1 MTQPSKGKLL
11 PRDLTRNYPRIVR
24 GEGANIYDD
33 TGKRYLDAI
42 AGIAVVN
49 IGHGRAQV
57 AEVLAAQAQTIS
69 YVQSGIFDNE
79 PVNELAER
87 VGRFTPAGLNN
98 AYFVS
103 GGSEAN
109 ETAIKLARQYHVE
122 RGEGERYLVI
132 SRWQSYHG
140 GTLGALSL
148 SGITARREKYAP
160 LLLDFPHI
168 VEANCYRCPFDLS
181 YPACGIR
188 CAHELEN
195 GIKHA
200 GARNISAFIAEPI
213 VGAAAGATTPPPEY
227 FPIIRDIC
235 DRYGI
240 LFIAD
245 EVITGFGRTGKN
257 FGIEHWGVTPDII
270 TAAKGLSGGYSS
282 LGAVIAHDRVREVF
296 AKAGVGFVHGYT
308 MVGNPLAASAG
319 VVVLDIIEQEKLVE
333 RVASLEAGFF
343 RRGRAMLRHPS
354 VGDVRGRGLLMGIEL
369 VKNQTTKQPFPPTL
383 RVNARLAAL
392 CLQHGLVIYPGG
404 GTADGVNGDHF
415 LLCPPFTITEPELDE
430 LFNLLDAALTDL
442 EREVVAG

>member
-1 MTQPSKGKLL
+1 MTAISKGRLL
-11 PRDLTRNYPRIVR
+11 PRDVTRHYPRIVR
-24 GEGANIYDD
+24 GEGVNIYDD

-49 IGHGRAQV
+49 VGHGRTQV
-57 AEVLAAQAQTIS
+57 AEALAAQAQTIS
-69 YVQSGIFDNE
+69 YVQSGIFDNQ

-87 VGRFTPAGLNN
+87 VGRFTPPGLNH

-122 RGEGERYLVI
+122 RGEPSRYLVV

-168 VEANCYRCPFDLS
+168 PECNCYRCPFGLT
-181 YPACGIR
+181 YPSCGVR
-188 CAHELEN
+188 CAHALEDA
-195 GIKHA
+195 IKHT
-200 GARNISAFIAEPI
+200 GARNVSAFIAEPI

-227 FPIIRDIC
+227 FAIIREIC

-257 FGIEHWGVTPDII
+257 FGIEHWGVTPDIM
-270 TAAKGLSGGYSS
+270 TAAKGLSGGYAP
-282 LGAVIAHDRVREVF
+282 LGAAIAHDKVREVF

-308 MVGNPLAASAG
+308 MAGNPLAASVG
-319 VVVLDIIEQEKLVE
+319 VAVLEIVEQERLVE

-343 RRGRAMLRHPS
+343 RRGRALLKHRC
-354 VGDVRGRGLLMGIEL
+354 VGDVRGKGLLMGIEI
-369 VKNQTTKQPFPPTL
+369 VKDQQSKEMFPPAL
-383 RVNARLAAL
+383 RANARLAAI
-392 CLQHGLVIYPGG
+392 CLQRGLVIYPGG

-415 LLCPPFTITEPELDE
+415 LLCPPFTISEAELDE
-430 LFNLLDAALTDL
+430 VFAILDDALT
-442 EREVVAG
+442 EFEQAVS